1 MASTTTSAGA
11 ASPRS
16 RWWLDLPAMAR
27 LGLAVALA
35 ILLVDQLSKAWLIV
49 LLGAPG
55 ETVELAPFFNL
66 VMVWNRGV
74 SFGLGGA
81 AGLGP
86 WPFVALSGA
95 ITVALLVWLRRAET
109 RLLGL
114 AIGAVVGGAIGNMI
128 DRVRYGAVADFFDLH
143 LAGYHWPA
151 FNVADSAI
159 VIGVGVIVLDAFLHR
174 GEGNETRE

>member
-1 MASTTTSAGA
+1 MAGTTTSAAA

-16 RWWLDLPAMAR
+16 RRWLDLPALTR

-35 ILLVDQLSKAWLIV
+35 ILLVDQLGKAWLIE
-49 LLGAPG
+49 LLGVHG
-55 ETVELAPFFNL
+55 EAMELTPFFNL

-95 ITVALLVWLRRAET
+95 ITVALLVWLWRAET

-128 DRVRYGAVADFFDLH
+128 DRIRYGAVADFFDLH

-151 FNVADSAI
+151 FNVADGAI
-159 VIGVGVIVLDAFLHR
+159 VVGVGVIVLDAFLHR
-174 GEGNETRE
+174 GEGDEARQ